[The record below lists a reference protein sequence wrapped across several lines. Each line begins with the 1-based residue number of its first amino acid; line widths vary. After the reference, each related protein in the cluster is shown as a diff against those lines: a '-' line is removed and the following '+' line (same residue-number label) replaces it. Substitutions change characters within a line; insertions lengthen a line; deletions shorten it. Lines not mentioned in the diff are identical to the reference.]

1 MPSAVL
7 DPSADKT
14 VAAVALP
21 ARLKLLCVTTLHN
34 AAGWITQALASEGA
48 TRANLE
54 EAIGATSALARLREE
69 VFDAVMVLHEPGMLD
84 APGFVEAMRG
94 GGHDEPVVV
103 LGEGEPAAC
112 TADCYSAGADAYCCI
127 RQTTPRVLLCE
138 LRSAIRRC
146 ELERQN
152 RRLYEAEQQRLTIEH
167 QEAERLLAEQRGLLV
182 ELNAMRSADDA
193 QGGFSEP
200 AAPTDGRQ
208 GRTSDLPEALVA
220 NYRDVL
226 RAYVIMGVGNL
237 TVEMSKLAELLAAAG
252 VSAHRAVQ
260 LHLDVLEQ
268 LVRGLGAR
276 STRHVMNRAD
286 LLILELMIHLADGYR
301 RRYRDVEAP
310 PEQLMLPGFEWI
322 GPRSEP
328 PAFEHPA

>member
-1 MPSAVL
+1 MSSATLLPPSEDRV
-7 DPSADKT
+7 D
-14 VAAVALP
+14 AAPLP

-34 AAGWITQALASEGA
+34 AAGWISQALSSESSV
-48 TRANLE
+48 RVKLDE
-54 EAIGATSALARLREE
+54 SVGATSALSRLREE
-69 VFDAVMVLHEPGMLD
+69 AYDAVIVLDDPGTLD
-84 APGFVEAMRG
+84 GAGFVEAMRG
-94 GGHDEPVVV
+94 GGHDEAAII
-103 LGEGEPAAC
+103 LGNDAPAVGA
-112 TADCYSAGADAYCCI
+112 ADAYDAGADAYCCI
-127 RQTTPRVLLCE
+127 PQTTPRVLLCE

-152 RRLYEAEQQRLTIEH
+152 RRLHQAERQRLSIEH

-182 ELNAMRSADDA
+182 ELNSLRSEQQAEAGEDHA
-193 QGGFSEP
+193 PSP
-200 AAPTDGRQ
+200 LHSAAG
-208 GRTSDLPEALVA
+208 DLPEALVA

-260 LHLDVLEQ
+260 LHLDVLER

-286 LLILELMIHLADGYR
+286 LLVLELMIHLADGYR
-301 RRYRDVEAP
+301 RRYRDVETP
-310 PEQLMLPGFEWI
+310 PEQMLLPGF
-322 GPRSEP
+322 GYDDP
-328 PAFEHPA
+328 PPQETAA